1 MALFRYK
8 AVSAT
13 GETIE
18 GTMDAPN
25 ADDVIGKLQEAGHLP
40 LAADPAQAGEG
51 AGLAALFVKREMN
64 ARDQAQFTHQLATLL
79 AAGQPL
85 DRALQFLLEQPENPR
100 ARKLIERVRE
110 AVRGGT
116 SLSTAL
122 EQQHGVFS
130 RLYVNLVRA
139 GEASGALDTTLRRPA
154 EYLERSQSLRASVIN
169 ALIYPAIILCAVG
182 LALVVL
188 LAYVVPQFVPVFQD
202 MGAELPAL
210 TKVVVAVS
218 DFLAVAWWTIPV
230 AAAGLF
236 VWLRRVWTNPE
247 SRRRFD
253 EQILRVKV
261 IGPLAL
267 KLETAR
273 LARTLGTLLSNGV
286 PMLTALSIARNVLG
300 NRALGEAVEA
310 ASDDVKRGTGLSF
323 ALGATKRFP
332 RLALQMI
339 AVGEESGALDQ
350 MLLKVADTFDGEV
363 RYAVDRALAG
373 LAPAVTILL
382 AFVVGIVIFSILMPI
397 MNMTDLMS
405 G

>member
-40 LAADPAQAGEG
+40 LAADPAQEGQGEG
-51 AGLAALFVKREMN
+51 LSALFRKREMN

-100 ARKLIERVRE
+100 TRKLIERVRE
-110 AVRGGT
+110 SVRGGT
-116 SLSTAL
+116 SLSNAL

-139 GEASGALDTTLRRPA
+139 GEASGSLDTTLRRLA

-169 ALIYPAIILCAVG
+169 ALIYPAIILTAVG
-182 LALVVL
+182 LVLIVL
-188 LAYVVPQFVPVFQD
+188 LAYVVPQFVPIFQD
-202 MGAELPAL
+202 MGAELPL
-210 TKVVVAVS
+210 VTKAVVAVS
-218 DFLAVAWWTIPV
+218 DFLAVAWWTIPLV
-230 AAAGLF
+230 LAGLF
-236 VWLRRVWTNPE
+236 LWLRRVWRDPE
-247 SRRRFD
+247 SRRSFD
-253 EQILRVKV
+253 ERLLGIKV
-261 IGPLAL
+261 AGPLAL

-273 LARTLGTLLSNGV
+273 LSRTLGTLLSNGV

-300 NRALGEAVEA
+300 NRVLAEAVES
-310 ASDDVKRGTGLSF
+310 ASEDVKRGTGLSF
-323 ALGATKRFP
+323 ALGTTKRFP

-339 AVGEESGALDQ
+339 AVGEESGALDE
-350 MLLKVADTFDGEV
+350 MLLKVAETFEADV

-373 LAPAVTILL
+373 FAPAVTIFL
-382 AFVVGIVIFSILMPI
+382 ALIVGMVIFSIMMPI